1 MSLIHELEALQDERG
16 HLEKEDLR
24 ELARRLAVPQ
34 YRLQELVSFY
44 PHFRTTPPAPLHV
57 SVCRDMSCHLG
68 GADGLADRLRD
79 SMVVVA
85 SAQYES
91 GETPLVTRIRNAA
104 AVRHDRTDVPAS
116 KMKLEIAKIL
126 KQEGYI
132 RTFKMI
138 EEGPQG
144 TIRIYLKY
152 ADDGEPVIHGLRRVS
167 RPGLRVYRGVQELPK
182 VRNGLGVAVISTN
195 RGVVTDEQAR
205 GLQVGGEVLCEIW

>member
-1 MSLIHELEALQDERG
+1 MSMTDPVS
-16 HLEKEDLR
+16 DL
-24 ELARRLAVPQ
+24 L
-34 YRLQELVSFY
+34 
-44 PHFRTTPPAPLHV
+44 
-57 SVCRDMSCHLG
+57 
-68 GADGLADRLRD
+68 
-79 SMVVVA
+79 
-85 SAQYES
+85 
-91 GETPLVTRIRNAA
+91 TRIRNATS
-104 AVRHDRTDVPAS
+104 VRHDRMDIPAS

-144 TIRIYLKY
+144 IIRIYLKY

-167 RPGLRVYRGVQELPK
+167 KPGRRVYRGVGELPK

>member
-1 MSLIHELEALQDERG
+1 MSMTDPVS
-16 HLEKEDLR
+16 DL
-24 ELARRLAVPQ
+24 L
-34 YRLQELVSFY
+34 
-44 PHFRTTPPAPLHV
+44 
-57 SVCRDMSCHLG
+57 
-68 GADGLADRLRD
+68 
-79 SMVVVA
+79 
-85 SAQYES
+85 
-91 GETPLVTRIRNAA
+91 TRIRNATS
-104 AVRHDRTDVPAS
+104 VRHDRTDVPAS

-132 RTFKMI
+132 RTFKVI

-167 RPGLRVYRGVQELPK
+167 KPGRRVYRGVGDLPK

>member
-1 MSLIHELEALQDERG
+1 MSMTDPVS
-16 HLEKEDLR
+16 DL
-24 ELARRLAVPQ
+24 L
-34 YRLQELVSFY
+34 
-44 PHFRTTPPAPLHV
+44 
-57 SVCRDMSCHLG
+57 
-68 GADGLADRLRD
+68 
-79 SMVVVA
+79 
-85 SAQYES
+85 
-91 GETPLVTRIRNAA
+91 TRIRNATS
-104 AVRHDRTDVPAS
+104 VRHDRMDVPAS

-152 ADDGEPVIHGLRRVS
+152 ADDGEPVIHGLRRIS
-167 RPGLRVYRGVQELPK
+167 RPGRRVYRGVGELPK

-195 RGVVTDEQAR
+195 RGVLTDEQAR

>member
-1 MSLIHELEALQDERG
+1 MSMTD
-16 HLEKEDLR
+16 
-24 ELARRLAVPQ
+24 P
-34 YRLQELVSFY
+34 VSDF
-44 PHFRTTPPAPLHV
+44 L
-57 SVCRDMSCHLG
+57 
-68 GADGLADRLRD
+68 
-79 SMVVVA
+79 
-85 SAQYES
+85 
-91 GETPLVTRIRNAA
+91 TRIRNAA
-104 AVRHDRTDVPAS
+104 AVRHDRMDVPAS

-126 KQEGYI
+126 KKEGYI

-152 ADDGEPVIHGLRRVS
+152 ADDGESVIHGLRRVS
-167 RPGLRVYRGVQELPK
+167 KPGLRVYRGVEELPK

>member
-1 MSLIHELEALQDERG
+1 MSMTDPVS
-16 HLEKEDLR
+16 DL
-24 ELARRLAVPQ
+24 L
-34 YRLQELVSFY
+34 
-44 PHFRTTPPAPLHV
+44 
-57 SVCRDMSCHLG
+57 
-68 GADGLADRLRD
+68 
-79 SMVVVA
+79 
-85 SAQYES
+85 
-91 GETPLVTRIRNAA
+91 TRIRNATS
-104 AVRHDRTDVPAS
+104 VRHDRMDVPAS

-132 RTFKMI
+132 RTFKTI

-167 RPGLRVYRGVQELPK
+167 KPGRRVYRGVDELPK

>member
-1 MSLIHELEALQDERG
+1 MSMTDPVS
-16 HLEKEDLR
+16 DL
-24 ELARRLAVPQ
+24 L
-34 YRLQELVSFY
+34 
-44 PHFRTTPPAPLHV
+44 
-57 SVCRDMSCHLG
+57 
-68 GADGLADRLRD
+68 
-79 SMVVVA
+79 
-85 SAQYES
+85 
-91 GETPLVTRIRNAA
+91 TRIRNATS
-104 AVRHDRTDVPAS
+104 VRHDRMDIPAS

-152 ADDGEPVIHGLRRVS
+152 ADDGEPVIHGLRRIS
-167 RPGLRVYRGVQELPK
+167 RPGRRVYRGAGKLDK

>member
-1 MSLIHELEALQDERG
+1 MSMTDPVS
-16 HLEKEDLR
+16 DL
-24 ELARRLAVPQ
+24 L
-34 YRLQELVSFY
+34 
-44 PHFRTTPPAPLHV
+44 
-57 SVCRDMSCHLG
+57 
-68 GADGLADRLRD
+68 
-79 SMVVVA
+79 
-85 SAQYES
+85 
-91 GETPLVTRIRNAA
+91 TRIRNATS
-104 AVRHDRTDVPAS
+104 VRHDRTDVPAS

-126 KQEGYI
+126 KQEGFI
-132 RTFKMI
+132 RTFKVI

-167 RPGLRVYRGVQELPK
+167 RPGRRVYRGVGDLPK

>member
-1 MSLIHELEALQDERG
+1 MSMTDPVS
-16 HLEKEDLR
+16 DL
-24 ELARRLAVPQ
+24 L
-34 YRLQELVSFY
+34 
-44 PHFRTTPPAPLHV
+44 
-57 SVCRDMSCHLG
+57 
-68 GADGLADRLRD
+68 
-79 SMVVVA
+79 
-85 SAQYES
+85 
-91 GETPLVTRIRNAA
+91 TRIRNATS
-104 AVRHDRTDVPAS
+104 VRHDRMDVPAS

-167 RPGLRVYRGVQELPK
+167 KPGRRVYRGVTELPK